1 MLTPGRQS
9 CDSWLFL
16 PRRAL
21 LCITWSEPG
30 GQGVDEPEL
39 RLVSHPRHIAVG
51 PNQHGGGSSYLPE
64 RRQLPRASV
73 PGVDQLH
80 AICPWSDVEASGNT
94 EVQLSFAKDDALGTP
109 DARASGD
116 GARPAEASAAEEMA
130 SAVAAWKRRPSA
142 PAADRVP
149 SGSTRSRAC
158 GRGPIEPVRHS

>member
-21 LCITWSEPG
+21 LCITWPEPG
-30 GQGVDEPEL
+30 GQGVGEPEL

-94 EVQLSFAKDDALGTP
+94 EVQQHNPGIVQQGEDPQRAACSDQVEIGHTASEQRVTP
-109 DARASGD
+109 VFVG
-116 GARPAEASAAEEMA
+116 GPEVVMN
-130 SAVAAWKRRPSA
+130 VQTGHP
-142 PAADRVP
+142 
-149 SGSTRSRAC
+149 
-158 GRGPIEPVRHS
+158 RGESL